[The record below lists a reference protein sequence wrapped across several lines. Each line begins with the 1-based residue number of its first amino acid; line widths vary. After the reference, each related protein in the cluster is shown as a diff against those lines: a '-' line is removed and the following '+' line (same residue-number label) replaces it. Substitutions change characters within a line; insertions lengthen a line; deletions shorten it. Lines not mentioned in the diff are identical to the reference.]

1 MYKITGQMV
10 LLKHIISQDDKG
22 LIDIVVVLY

>member
-1 MYKITGQMV
+1 MFKITGQMV
-10 LLKHIISQDDKG
+10 LLKHIISQDDEG